1 MRLHVPTPQVQ
12 EERSR
17 RFLIP
22 ADRQIAFESTYSF
35 FLLLRHDG
43 APRRDTASRRQI
55 VVTVYIYIYVYQEL
69 LYLACSIIANLC
81 QLDPPIV
88 PACNSFFR
96 TQFEVKV
103 KRQLND
109 EMKA

>member
-55 VVTVYIYIYVYQEL
+55 VVTVYIYICISRAAVSRVLHHCEL
-69 LYLACSIIANLC
+69 VP
-81 QLDPPIV
+81 LDPPIV

-96 TQFEVKV
+96 TRFEVKV

>member
-55 VVTVYIYIYVYQEL
+55 VVTVYIYICISRAAVSRMLHHCEL
-69 LYLACSIIANLC
+69 VPTRSSDRPCV
-81 QLDPPIV
+81 QLFLSNAI
-88 PACNSFFR
+88 R
-96 TQFEVKV
+96 G
-103 KRQLND
+103 
-109 EMKA
+109 